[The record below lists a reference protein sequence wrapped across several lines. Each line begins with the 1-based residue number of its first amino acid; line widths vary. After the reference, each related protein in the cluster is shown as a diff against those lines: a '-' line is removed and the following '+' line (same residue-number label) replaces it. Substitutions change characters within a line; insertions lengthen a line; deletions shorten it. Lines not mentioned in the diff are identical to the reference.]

1 MFTSSPLLF
10 LWAEWKGCWFLYN
23 AVCVELGVLFDLSP
37 LDFCSESAELTAN
50 CSALLGV
57 SPFITGWRSDWTAA
71 SVGGETTTL
80 SMGSLAVLS
89 VTII

>member
-1 MFTSSPLLF
+1 M
-10 LWAEWKGCWFLYN
+10 
-23 AVCVELGVLFDLSP
+23 LFDLSP
-37 LDFCSESAELTAN
+37 LDFCSEFAELTTAS
-50 CSALLGV
+50 SALLGL
-57 SPFITGWRSDWTAA
+57 SAFITGWRSDWVAA

>member
-1 MFTSSPLLF
+1 MLLVS
-10 LWAEWKGCWFLYN
+10 FLYK
-23 AVCVELGVLFDLSP
+23 AVCVESVVLFDLSC
-37 LDFCSESAELTAN
+37 LDFCSEFVELTAA
-50 CSALLGV
+50 CSALLGL
-57 SPFITGWRSDWTAA
+57 SPFATGWRSDWAAA